1 MKQYPSIQREVVS
14 GSIIYA
20 FDKLDGSNIRAEWSK
35 KRGFYKFGSRKRL
48 LGEDDPI
55 LGEAISLIN
64 DKYGETLPKIFN
76 KQRWKKVLC
85 FFEFFGPNSF
95 AGVHEDEKHDIVL
108 IDISYDNHGILEP
121 KEFLKIFKNVDTP
134 SMLYHGKMNQE
145 IIKQIKERDLPGM
158 TFEGVVCKGKYI
170 SPGRPLMFKIKSQE
184 WLDKVKEKYKDDEK
198 MLKDLL

>member
-1 MKQYPSIQREVVS
+1 MKQYPSIQREIVS

-48 LGEDDPI
+48 LGEDDPL

-64 DKYGETLPKIFN
+64 NKYGETLPKIFK
-76 KQRWKKVLC
+76 KQRWNKVMC
-85 FFEFFGPNSF
+85 FFEFFGLNSF
-95 AGVHEDEKHDIVL
+95 AGIHEDEDHDIIL
-108 IDISYDNHGILEP
+108 IDIAYDNHGILEP
-121 KEFLKIFKNVDTP
+121 KEFIKIFKQVDTP

-145 IIKQIKERDLPGM
+145 IIKQVRERDLPGM

-170 SPGRPLMFKIKSQE
+170 SPGRPLMFKVKSQE
-184 WLDKVKEKYKDDEK
+184 WLDKVKAKYKDNQK
-198 MLKDLL
+198 MLEDLL